1 MKPLYL
7 IIGCILLCIAIFL
20 TYLRERRKSQRLLES
35 VLQELDAAIAGNL
48 LDITYDE
55 SLDAAIRERLNRV
68 VEIAGMRR
76 DKAEKERDTV
86 KSLISDIA
94 HQVRTPLSNILLY
107 SELLEESLSFVSEQY
122 ADADCPASGNPA
134 SKEQQESPGIS
145 REGKLPESPGI
156 SREGKLPESSGIS
169 REGKLP
175 ESPGISSEGILHESS
190 SISSEDILHESSGI
204 SREGTPQA
212 SSGISRED
220 TPPASSNHALESA
233 LQMAE
238 KIRRQS
244 EKLDF
249 FIHELT
255 QTSYA
260 EQEMFSIHPQRV
272 SAAELVNRACQG
284 IELPSMKKDIHIHRV
299 EGCMYSA
306 DPTSFENCAYSG
318 DSAHFGNHAGSAGGT
333 CTVNSSGSE
342 DCTCF
347 ADPRWTVEALVNI
360 LENAIKYSPQAS
372 VVEISVIPYEAF
384 VCIEVKD
391 HGIGIEES
399 EQGAI
404 FRRFYRSPQVSDTPG
419 FGIGLYLAREVLSR
433 QGGYIKVQ
441 SAPGAGSTFQVFLSK
456 LSPLRKI

>member
-7 IIGCILLCIAIFL
+7 IIGCILLCTAIFFIC
-20 TYLRERRKSQRLLES
+20 LRERRKSQRLLEN
-35 VLQELDAAIAGNL
+35 VLQELDDAIAGNL

-68 VEIAGMRR
+68 VQIAGMRR

-107 SELLEESLSFVSEQY
+107 SELLEESLNFVSEQY
-122 ADADCPASGNPA
+122 SDADCPASGNPA
-134 SKEQQESPGIS
+134 HKEQQ
-145 REGKLPESPGI
+145 
-156 SREGKLPESSGIS
+156 
-169 REGKLP
+169 
-175 ESPGISSEGILHESS
+175 
-190 SISSEDILHESSGI
+190 D
-204 SREGTPQA
+204 
-212 SSGISRED
+212 
-220 TPPASSNHALESA
+220 NALESA

-260 EQEMFSIHPQRV
+260 EQEMFSIHPQHV
-272 SAAELVNRACQG
+272 SAAELVDRACQG
-284 IELPSMKKDIHIHRV
+284 IELPSMKKNIHIHRV
-299 EGCMYSA
+299 ESCMHSADHTSSENGAYSA
-306 DPTSFENCAYSG
+306 D
-318 DSAHFGNHAGSAGGT
+318 SARFGNHAGSAGGT
-333 CTVNSSGSE
+333 CTADSTGDSTGRA

-360 LENAIKYSPQAS
+360 LENAVKYSPQS
-372 VVEISVIPYEAF
+372 STIEISVIPYEAF
-384 VCIEVKD
+384 VCIAVKD
-391 HGIGIEES
+391 HGIGIPES

>member
-7 IIGCILLCIAIFL
+7 LIGCILLCIAIFL

-107 SELLEESLSFVSEQY
+107 SELLEESLSFVFEQY
-122 ADADCPASGNPA
+122 VDCPA

-145 REGKLPESPGI
+145 REGILQESSGI
-156 SREGKLPESSGIS
+156 FREGILRASSGIS
-169 REGKLP
+169 REG
-175 ESPGISSEGILHESS
+175 IL
-190 SISSEDILHESSGI
+190 
-204 SREGTPQA
+204 RA

-306 DPTSFENCAYSG
+306 DPTSFESCAYSG
-318 DSAHFGNHAGSAGGT
+318 DSAHFCNHAGSAGGT

-360 LENAIKYSPQAS
+360 LENAIKYSPQSS

-404 FRRFYRSPQVSDTPG
+404 FHRFYRSPQVSDTPG